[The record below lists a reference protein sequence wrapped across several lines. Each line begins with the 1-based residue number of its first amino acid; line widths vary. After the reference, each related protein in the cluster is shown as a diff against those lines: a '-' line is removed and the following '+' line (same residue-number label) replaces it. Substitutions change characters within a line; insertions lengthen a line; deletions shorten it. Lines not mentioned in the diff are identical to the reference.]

1 MKPTSLL
8 IAFCLCFS
16 LSAFAQSTPAADN
29 TTKRITITTKKVDE
43 NGKTITETWIA
54 DGNDPAKLIQDMAIS
69 PEDIKTINIEGDAK
83 AVEGERIFIIRS
95 AGDQVN
101 IEGKLDESVPAGE
114 TDQVIV
120 ITKGDD
126 GTEVTK
132 KISTWRSSGEK
143 PSGSAWF
150 YAGKQQ
156 SNCAALGVYADA
168 HEGSY
173 GATINRIIDQG
184 PAQLAG
190 LKEGDIIKKVGEFD
204 VNDFSSLFF
213 ALGNFRPGEEVVVR
227 FERDGNI
234 LTTKATLKEWTQ
246 IPGYEYKAR
255 TDCGE
260 PDAPVSSLRDETD
273 GPTSVP
279 SLQPLELQDAQI
291 YPNPTDGVFALSFST
306 DPGQINVSICDANGK
321 EIFRDVDTQFQGHYN
336 RQIDLKG
343 MPQGNYIIT
352 VSQGDKVYTRQISK
366 Q

>member
-1 MKPTSLL
+1 MKSTGLL
-8 IAFCLCFS
+8 IAFCVLFGFS
-16 LSAFAQSTPAADN
+16 AMAQSATTADN
-29 TTKRITITTKKVDE
+29 STKRITITTKKVDE

-83 AVEGERIFIIRS
+83 AAEGERIFMIRS
-95 AGDQVN
+95 AGDQVH
-101 IEGKLDESVPAGE
+101 IEGKLDENVNPSE
-114 TDQVIV
+114 TQQVIV
-120 ITKGDD
+120 VTKGED

-132 KISTWRSSGEK
+132 KISTWKSAGTKST
-143 PSGSAWF
+143 GSAWF
-150 YAGKQQ
+150 YAGKEQ
-156 SNCAALGVYADA
+156 SNCAALGVFANA

-190 LKEGDIIKKVGEFD
+190 LKEGDIIKKVDEFD

-213 ALGNFRPGEEVVVR
+213 ALSNFRPGEQVVVR
-227 FERDGNI
+227 YERDGNI

-246 IPGYEYKAR
+246 IPGFEYKAR

-260 PDAPVSSLRDETD
+260 PDAPAESRRDETD

-279 SLQPLELQDAQI
+279 TLQPLELQDAQV
-291 YPNPTDGVFALSFST
+291 YPNPTDGVFSLSFT
-306 DPGQINVSICDANGK
+306 TEPGQLNVSICDANGK
-321 EIFRDVDTQFQGHYN
+321 EIYRDADTQFQGRYN